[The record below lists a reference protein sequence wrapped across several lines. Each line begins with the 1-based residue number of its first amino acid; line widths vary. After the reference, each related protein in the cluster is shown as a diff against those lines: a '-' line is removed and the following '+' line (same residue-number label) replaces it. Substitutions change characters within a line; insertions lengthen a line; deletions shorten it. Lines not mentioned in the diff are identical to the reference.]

1 MARALLPA
9 VRRARAGAAAALA
22 VGALLAGAGAGPA
35 HADGEGPDAAP
46 RPAFTVAD
54 PRIGESSG
62 LAASG
67 RHPGVVWTHN
77 DSGDRPRLFAVGPAG
92 ETLAV
97 LTLAGATAQDW
108 EALAPG
114 PDGTLWVGD
123 LGDNLR
129 RRPSVA
135 VYRLVEPATLGDA
148 TVPAQR
154 FRLRYP
160 DGPHDAEALLV
171 HPRTGALYVVTK
183 ELAGAAV
190 YAAPVPLRADTDA
203 EPDNLLTRVADAPAL
218 VTDGAFA
225 PDGRLLVLRDYATAW
240 VFDATGGV
248 PGRYLDD
255 VGFPPQ
261 RQGESVAWT
270 PDGTALLLG
279 SEGQHAPVWRVGLA
293 PVALAGQP
301 VPHPAPASAT
311 PAPRATPAG
320 SVAALPGA
328 PGGAGWA
335 VAGVALT
342 AALLAGGVLT
352 VVRRRPGRGR

>member
-1 MARALLPA
+1 MAVL
-9 VRRARAGAAAALA
+9 AA
-22 VGALLAGAGAGPA
+22 GALLGGTGPGPA
-35 HADGEGPDAAP
+35 HAEGGSPGAPP
-46 RPAFTVAD
+46 RPAFTFAD

-77 DSGDRPRLFAVGPAG
+77 DSGDGPRLFAVGPAG

-114 PDGTLWVGD
+114 PGGTLWVGD

-129 RRPSVA
+129 HRSSVA
-135 VYRLVEPATLGDA
+135 VYRLVEPGTLRDA

-160 DGPHDAEALLV
+160 DGPHDAETLLV
-171 HPRTGALYVVTK
+171 HPDTGALYVVTK
-183 ELAGAAV
+183 ELTGAGV
-190 YAAPVPLRADTDA
+190 YAAPVPLRADTDVA
-203 EPDNLLTRVADAPAL
+203 TDNLLRRVADAPAL

-225 PDGRLLVLRDYATAW
+225 PDGRLLVLRGYATAW
-240 VFDATGGV
+240 VFDAVAGV

-261 RQGESVAWT
+261 HQGESVAWT

-279 SEGQHAPVWRVGLA
+279 SEGRQAPVWRVSLA
-293 PVALAGQP
+293 PVVLAGQP
-301 VPHPAPASAT
+301 VPHPTLASGTSA
-311 PAPRATPAG
+311 AGATPAG
-320 SVAALPGA
+320 SVAARPGA

-335 VAGVALT
+335 ATGVALT
-342 AALLAGGVLT
+342 AALLGGGVLT
-352 VVRRRPGRGR
+352 VVRRRPGRGS